1 MQVEYRIEVE
11 QDDQPVRG
19 NALDSGDPD
28 YDKKVEGEII
38 ERLERGDV
46 WAWALVRVVA
56 FVPGYG
62 LEGDDHLGGCT
73 YENEERFKSGGY
85 YPHMIDAARA
95 ELFHKIGMM
104 HDLGGLLMDNEEL
117 NTLIWSIEKKS
128 PYKVT
133 VIEEKPKAS
142 QIYTGGRFR
151 VELKTEHGRDDRL
164 SYLLTP
170 QAVEAYLSGVA
181 EFIGPDS

>member
-19 NALDSGDPD
+19 NAMASGNPEH
-28 YDKKVEGEII
+28 DKRAEDKII

-46 WAWALVRVVA
+46 WGWASVRVVA

-73 YENEERFKSGGY
+73 YENEERFKECPY
-85 YPHMIDAARA
+85 YCDMIDAARA

-133 VIEEKPKAS
+133 VIEEND
-142 QIYTGGRFR
+142 RFR

-164 SYLLTP
+164 SHLLTP

-181 EFIGPDS
+181 EFIGPNS

>member
-38 ERLERGDV
+38 ERLDRGDV
-46 WAWALVRVVA
+46 WAWASIRVVA
-56 FVPGYG
+56 FVPGY
-62 LEGDDHLGGCT
+62 
-73 YENEERFKSGGY
+73 
-85 YPHMIDAARA
+85 YPDMIDAARA

-104 HDLGGLLMDNEEL
+104 HDLGGLLMDHEEV
-117 NTLIWSIEKKS
+117 NSLIWSIEKKS
-128 PYKVT
+128 QYKVT
-133 VIEEKPKAS
+133 VTEENN
-142 QIYTGGRFR
+142 GFR
-151 VELKTEHGRDDRL
+151 VELRTEHGRNDRL
-164 SYLLTP
+164 SHLLTP

-181 EFIGPDS
+181 EFIGPNS